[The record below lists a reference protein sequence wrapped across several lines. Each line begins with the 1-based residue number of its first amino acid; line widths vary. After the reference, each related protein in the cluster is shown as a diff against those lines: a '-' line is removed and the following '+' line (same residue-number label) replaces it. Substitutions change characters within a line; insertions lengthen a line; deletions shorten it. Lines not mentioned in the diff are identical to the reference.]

1 MSKNYVKRS
10 FRKVEDML
18 TITEYSAEQV
28 KDPFGILSGKRY
40 EFLLDLDIPEDDE
53 LHSEHGIYVKLIYKV
68 EEDQGSIVMYDLI
81 EKTTNRILDFDV
93 EEEEEAEL
101 AAFCKEHLP
110 EAKK

>member
-1 MSKNYVKRS
+1 
-10 FRKVEDML
+10 
-18 TITEYSAEQV
+18 
-28 KDPFGILSGKRY
+28 
-40 EFLLDLDIPEDDE
+40 
-53 LHSEHGIYVKLIYKV
+53 V